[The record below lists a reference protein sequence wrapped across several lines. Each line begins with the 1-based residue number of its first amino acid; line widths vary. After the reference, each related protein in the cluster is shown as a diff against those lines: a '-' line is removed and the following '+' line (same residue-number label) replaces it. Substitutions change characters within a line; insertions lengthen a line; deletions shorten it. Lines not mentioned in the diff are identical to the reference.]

1 MSEYKTEFIVK
12 NALFFCLFVVLALI
26 GITKVI
32 MPKIYAYKAQLTENR
47 RAELIYKQTNAD
59 FTALSAQV
67 RGFIDDNRALFNK
80 LYASTP
86 DELLELLHEDFASLS
101 LKVLGRSEQDALSKT
116 RYELSG
122 YVDSNAKLLEFMRRL
137 SKLPYVLELSA
148 PLEVR
153 EDRAS
158 GTLKVSLHI
167 ELLQSHYKPH
177 ALVVQENLDYKPEQ
191 AH

>member
-1 MSEYKTEFIVK
+1 
-12 NALFFCLFVVLALI
+12 
-26 GITKVI
+26 

-86 DELLELLHEDFASLS
+86 DELLELLHEDFVSLS
-101 LKVLGRSEQDALSKT
+101 LEVLLRSEQDALSKT